1 MVAIMDGLPTL
12 NNRYRLIEPLGS
24 GAVANIFRAED
35 LTLARRVAIKLLKYE
50 YTRDATF
57 QRRFVH
63 EAQALAGLDHPNL
76 VRLYDFGVEND
87 QYYMVMELVEGADL
101 KAYLTRRGA
110 LPPHEAIWIALQ
122 LAEGLG
128 LAHRAGLVHCD
139 VKPQNVLLRP
149 DLQPKLTDFG
159 IARSML
165 AGGQADEEPWGTPQY
180 FSPEQAR
187 GEALGPAS
195 DIYSLGVVLF
205 EMVTGHLPFHGRDPR
220 ALALQHVSSPPPS
233 PRGLVPAVPAEL
245 EAVILRM
252 LAKDPRE
259 RFRNGEQAARFLR
272 SLLQAPSQ
280 EAPTLTRAAGLPG
293 SPEPARPTGVDWT
306 AVGLGF
312 LALVAV
318 GGLIPLTMWMYLLYF
333 APAA

>member
-1 MVAIMDGLPTL
+1 MQGLPTL
-12 NNRYRLIEPLGS
+12 NNRYRLVEPLGS

-35 LTLARRVAIKLLKYE
+35 LTLARQVAIKLLKYE
-50 YTRDATF
+50 YTRDPAF
-57 QRRFVH
+57 QRRFLH
-63 EAQALAGLDHPNL
+63 EAQALARLDHPNL
-76 VRLYDFGVEND
+76 VRLYDFGVENE
-87 QYYMVMELVEGADL
+87 QYYMVMELVEGSDL
-101 KAYLTRRGA
+101 KTHLTRRGA
-110 LPPHEAIWIALQ
+110 LPPYEAVWIALQ

-165 AGGQADEEPWGTPQY
+165 GGEADEEPWGTPQY

-187 GEALGPAS
+187 GEALTPAS

-205 EMVTGHLPFHGRDPR
+205 EMATGHLPFHGKDPR

-233 PRGLVPAVPAEL
+233 PRGLAPKVPAEL

-272 SLLQAPSQ
+272 SLLQAPSA
-280 EAPTLTRAAGLPG
+280 EAPNLLPASGLATAIAA
-293 SPEPARPTGVDWT
+293 ERPVGVDWL
-306 AVGLGF
+306 AIGLAF

-318 GGLIPLTMWMYLLYF
+318 GGLIPLTMWVYLLYF
-333 APAA
+333 PPPA

>member
-1 MVAIMDGLPTL
+1 MDGLPTL
-12 NNRYRLIEPLGS
+12 NNRYRLVEPLGS
-24 GAVANIFRAED
+24 GAVANIYRAED
-35 LTLARRVAIKLLKYE
+35 LTLARQVAIKLLKYE
-50 YTRDATF
+50 YTRDPAF

-63 EAQALAGLDHPNL
+63 EAQALAGLDHPSL

-87 QYYMVMELVEGADL
+87 QYYMVMELVEGSDL

-110 LPPHEAIWIALQ
+110 LPTHEAIWIALQ

-159 IARSML
+159 IARSTL

-205 EMVTGHLPFHGRDPR
+205 EMATGHLPFHGKDPR

-233 PRGLVPAVPAEL
+233 PRGLVAGIPAEL

-272 SLLQAPSQ
+272 SLLQDPSHGAPGLSQ
-280 EAPTLTRAAGLPG
+280 TSGMQPGAEGAAPAGI
-293 SPEPARPTGVDWT
+293 DWL
-306 AVGLGF
+306 AIGLAF
-312 LALVAV
+312 LALIAV
-318 GGLIPLTMWMYLLYF
+318 GGLVPLTMWVYLLYF